1 MEKYR
6 IAGLTVE
13 MEAFGRTKRQAEPYR
28 IDTDAPA
35 DITITC
41 DAAKVLELNPYMRD
55 LDMAYYVGSGIHF
68 TWGLLRHQGTY
79 IHSSAILL
87 ATMPTTP

>member
-28 IDTDAPA
+28 IDTDAP
-35 DITITC
+35 
-41 DAAKVLELNPYMRD
+41 
-55 LDMAYYVGSGIHF
+55 
-68 TWGLLRHQGTY
+68 GL
-79 IHSSAILL
+79 SFS
-87 ATMPTTP
+87 